1 MYLNQEIQYESDIV
15 HYGVKYRSGRYPY
28 GSGENPFQHDGTEF
42 LNTIRN
48 MRGSIN
54 PVTGQR
60 WKDSEIAEVLGMSM
74 NEMRSREQYLNEY
87 RKNESRAAVQSLMDR
102 GITSPSEIAKEL
114 GIKNEST
121 VRGII
126 KQIERGDNR
135 KIANTANA
143 LADAVREHDY
153 IDIGPGTSNMLGVT
167 KTKLDAAIQ
176 LLVDDGYVVEN
187 IHIPQPMNP
196 LEHTTIKV
204 LAPPGTTKAD
214 IYREK
219 DAITPVVGR
228 TSDDGGL
235 TFTNMGIRKP
245 TSVDSSRIDI
255 LYAEQGGIN
264 KDGVIEIRPGI
275 PELSLGE
282 SRYAQVRIGVDDK
295 LYLKGMAVYSDSLP
309 PGVDIRFNTNK
320 SEGTP
325 MEKVLKPMKTTTDE
339 NGNTVVDW
347 DNPFGSALKTDAGV
361 IVGQRD
367 YVDPKTGEKK
377 LSPVNI
383 CREEGDWDKWD
394 KTLASQFLS
403 KQYPTTA
410 KRQLQLAYDQRA
422 DEFAEIKALTNPE
435 VKSKLLKEFAD
446 QCDSDAVHMKGAMM
460 PRQSTKVI
468 LPITSLANNE
478 CYAPTYKD
486 GEEVA
491 LIRYPHGGTFEI
503 PILSVNNRNREGKNV
518 LGNVGDAI
526 GINKYVAD
534 RLSGADFDG
543 DHVVV
548 IPTSGQKIKS
558 SPALKQL
565 EGFSTDMYKLPDGAP
580 KVGPKREG
588 GDGFNT
594 QNEMGRISNLIT
606 DMTIKNATFDEI
618 ARAVKHSMVVIDA
631 EKHQL
636 DYRAS
641 YQING
646 IDELKRKYQSK
657 DDPTKPA
664 GGASTL
670 LSRAT
675 AETRVN
681 HRREVYSTK
690 EMTPEEK
697 AAYDRGERV
706 YRDSG
711 KTYAWSGKEVQQ
723 TSTRMKEA
731 KDARELMSSGDG
743 TPIERIYA
751 EHANKLKALA
761 NEARREDRSSP
772 STKVNYQAKE
782 AYKAE
787 VASLDKKINIAMQNK
802 PYERQAQALAN
813 AIYTAKC
820 AANPGWDKDDKKKAK
835 IMSLNQ
841 ARRQTGANKKSV
853 YIDITPREW
862 EAIQS
867 GAISSSKINTIL
879 NNTDEKKFKQLATPR
894 GTTALTPAKIARI
907 QHLLAAGNTIADVAA
922 QVGVSTSTVS
932 SYSK

>member
-1 MYLNQEIQYESDIV
+1 MYFNQEIQYDSDVV

-28 GSGENPFQHDGTEF
+28 GSGENPFQHDGNEF
-42 LNTIRN
+42 LNTIRT

-54 PVTGQR
+54 PVTGKK

-74 NEMRSREQYLNEY
+74 SEMRSREQYLNEY
-87 RKNESRAAVQSLMDR
+87 RRNESRAAVQTLLDR

-126 KQIERGDNR
+126 KQIERGDNK
-135 KIANTANA
+135 KIANTANV
-143 LADAVREHDY
+143 LADAVYEYQY

-176 LLVDDGYVVEN
+176 LLIDDGYVVEN

-196 LEHTTIKV
+196 IEHTTIRV

-228 TSDDGGL
+228 KSEDDGL

-245 TSVDSSRIDI
+245 ESIESSRIDI
-255 LYAEQGGIN
+255 RYAEQGGID
-264 KDGVIEIRPGI
+264 KDGVIEIRPGV
-275 PELSLGE
+275 PDLSLGE
-282 SRYAQVRIGVDDK
+282 SRYAQVRIAVDDK
-295 LYLKGMAVYSDSLP
+295 MYLKGMAVYSDSLP

-320 SEGTP
+320 AEGTP

-339 NGNTVVDW
+339 SGTTVIDW
-347 DNPFGSALKTDAGV
+347 DNPFGSALKTDAGIV
-361 IVGQRD
+361 VGQKD
-367 YVDPKTGEKK
+367 YIDPKTGEKK
-377 LSPVNI
+377 LSPINI
-383 CREEGDWDKWD
+383 CREQGDWDTWD
-394 KTLASQFLS
+394 KNLASQFLS

-410 KRQLQLAYDQRA
+410 KRQLQLAYDERA
-422 DEFAEIKALTNPE
+422 DEFSEIKALTNPE
-435 VKSKLLKEFAD
+435 VRKKMLREFAD
-446 QCDSDAVHMKGAMM
+446 QCDSDATHMKGAMM

-468 LPITSLANNE
+468 LPITSLSDTE
-478 CYAPTYKD
+478 CYAPTYKN
-486 GEEVA
+486 GEEVV

-503 PILSVNNRNREGKNV
+503 PVLSVNNKNKEGKNV
-518 LGNVGDAI
+518 LGNIGDAI
-526 GINKYVAD
+526 GINKHTAD

-543 DHVVV
+543 DTVIV
-548 IPTSGQKIKS
+548 IPTSGQKIKTS
-558 SPALKQL
+558 KALKEL
-565 EGFSTDMYKLPDGAP
+565 EGFSTDMYKLPDGAQ
-580 KVGPKREG
+580 KVGPKKEG

-606 DMTIKNATFDEI
+606 DMTIKNATFEEI

-636 DYRAS
+636 DHRLS
-641 YQING
+641 YAING
-646 IDELKRKYQSK
+646 IDELKRKYQAK
-657 DDPTKPA
+657 DDPSKPA

-675 AETRVN
+675 AETRVP

-690 EMTPEEK
+690 EMTDEER
-697 AAYDRGERV
+697 AAYERGEKV

-711 KTYAWSGKEVQQ
+711 KTYSWSGKDVQQ
-723 TSTRMKEA
+723 KSTRMMEA

-761 NEARREDRSSP
+761 NEARHEERTTV
-772 STKVNYQAKE
+772 STKVNFEAKT
-782 AYKAE
+782 AYAAE
-787 VASLDKKINIAMQNK
+787 VISLDEKINRALQNK

-820 AANPGWDKDDKKKAK
+820 AANPSWDNDDKKKAR

-841 ARRQTGANKKSV
+841 ARRQTGANKRSV
-853 YIDITPREW
+853 YVDITPREW

-867 GAISSSKINTIL
+867 GAISSSKITTIL

-894 GTTALTPAKIARI
+894 TNSALSPAKIARI
-907 QHLLAAGNTIADVAA
+907 QHLLAAGNTIADVADK
-922 QVGVSTSTVS
+922 VGVSASTVS
-932 SYSK
+932 TYAS